1 MDQLVYAIR
10 KDHDSEVR
18 LRLRKFRGRL
28 FFDIRVFVEKPSG
41 HLEFT
46 ATPKGVC
53 LDAYTFR
60 EFKKG
65 VLILE
70 EELIKRGLLEP
81 SNAKG

>member
-1 MDQLVYAIR
+1 MSDSATIYSFR
-10 KDHDSEVR
+10 KNPTEEVR
-18 LRLRKFRGRL
+18 LRLRKFQGRL

-46 ATPKGVC
+46 ATQKGVC

-65 VLILE
+65 VEALE
-70 EELIKRGLLEP
+70 KELIKRGLLE
-81 SNAKG
+81 ADKR